1 MRIICLGNYLPRQ
14 CGIATFTDNLV
25 KAILS
30 ASRISKSAIEIEV
43 IAMNDPGG
51 SYDYPPVVSRT
62 INEREADEYI
72 AMADYIN
79 QSGADVLLVQHEF
92 GIFGGESGVLLLQL
106 LRRVRLP
113 IVVTFHTVL
122 QQPGFHQKEV
132 VKKIA
137 ELASRIVIMNGLA
150 LAFLTEVYGVVPG
163 KIVRIQHGVPD
174 FELNK
179 GRLSPSPTA
188 WANHKVML
196 TFGLIGRSKGIETV
210 IRALPDVVS
219 SHPELLYVV
228 LGKTHPN
235 IVRYSGEEYREYLQ
249 GLVVKLHLEDH
260 VMFIDRYVDELELMS
275 LLKAADL
282 YVTPY
287 LNKAQITSG
296 TLSYA
301 VSGGC
306 AVISTPYWHAEELLA
321 DGRGLLFDF
330 QNHGQLSQCVNKLLD
345 NPEAMQVMQQ
355 KAYEYGQTITW
366 PLMGKSYLDLLLL
379 STREVTSNLSFSRNY
394 PPIDFSHIRHLTL
407 PSGLLQHALGSV
419 PSLRHGFCLD
429 DNARALLVTISAG
442 VNGYP
447 EDLSGLSMSYLA
459 YMQLMQQADGHFKN
473 FLSFDHQ
480 LTDDDFSDD
489 AFGRS
494 IWALG
499 SLIRHCHSDSMF
511 ITAHEMFHKALPYI
525 SELKYARG
533 YASCIFGLSHYN
545 SRFPDQER
553 FLHLAVKLADTL
565 CQRYREHRRENW
577 HWFEDALTYA
587 NGLIPASLY
596 KAYEF
601 TRDEE
606 YLVVAET
613 TRKFLESKCFREDW
627 LSLVGNKRW
636 LRYDSNYELYAQQP
650 IDAAAMVLM
659 YDSAFK
665 ATGSSAFVSQMFR
678 SFDWFFGDNDLG
690 ICVYDDETKGCNDG
704 IELMNVNRNQGAE
717 STLAWLMARITV
729 EPYLKR
735 GERF

>member
-1 MRIICLGNYLPRQ
+1 MRIACLGNYLPRQ

-25 KAILS
+25 KAVVS
-30 ASRISKSAIEIEV
+30 ASKINRLPIEIEV
-43 IAMNDPGG
+43 IAMNDPGR
-51 SYDYPPVVSRT
+51 SYEYPPVVSQS
-62 INEREADEYI
+62 INEREVGEYI
-72 AMADYIN
+72 AMADYVN

-92 GIFGGESGVLLLQL
+92 GIYGGESGVLLLQM
-106 LRRVRLP
+106 LRRVKIP

-122 QQPGFHQKEV
+122 RQPGFHQKEV
-132 VKKIA
+132 VRKIA
-137 ELASRIVIMNGLA
+137 EMASRIVIMNGLA
-150 LAFLTEVYGVVPG
+150 VAFLTDIYGVAAE
-163 KIVRIQHGVPD
+163 KIVRVQHGVPD
-174 FELNK
+174 FEMNK
-179 GRLSPSPTA
+179 HNFSLPPAVWTNR
-188 WANHKVML
+188 KVML

-210 IRALPDVVS
+210 IRALPVVVK

-249 GLVVKLHLEDH
+249 GLAVKLHVENH

-321 DGRGLLFDF
+321 EGRGLLFDF
-330 QNHGQLSQCVNKLLD
+330 QNDDQLSQCVMKLLD
-345 NPEAMQVMQQ
+345 NPDAMVLMQQ

-366 PLMGKSYLDLLLL
+366 PLMGKLYLDLLLQASDATNSPL
-379 STREVTSNLSFSRNY
+379 TPVTNY
-394 PPIDFSHIRHLTL
+394 PSIDFSHIRHLTL

-419 PSLRHGFCLD
+419 PSLRHGYCLD
-429 DNARALLVTISAG
+429 DNARALLVTTQAKESG
-442 VNGYP
+442 HP
-447 EDLSGLSMSYLA
+447 EDLSGLSIRYLS

-473 FLSFDHQ
+473 FLSHDHQ

-494 IWALG
+494 VWALG
-499 SLIRHCHSDSMF
+499 SLIRFCQSDSMF

-525 SELKYARG
+525 SQLKYARG
-533 YASCIFGLSHYN
+533 YASCIFGLSHY
-545 SRFPDQER
+545 SCRFPDQER

-565 CQRYREHRRENW
+565 CQRYKEHRRENW

-596 KAYEF
+596 KAYEV
-601 TRDEE
+601 TRNEE
-606 YLVVAET
+606 YLEVAGI
-613 TRKFLESKCFREDW
+613 TRQFLESKCFREDW
-627 LSLVGNKRW
+627 LSLVGNKKW
-636 LRYDSNYELYAQQP
+636 LRYDSDYELYAQQP

-665 ATGSSAFVSQMFR
+665 ATGSAGFIGQMFR

-690 ICVYDDETKGCNDG
+690 ISVYDEETKGCNDG
-704 IELMNVNRNQGAE
+704 IEPMNVNRNQGAE
-717 STLAWLMARITV
+717 STLSWLMARITV
-729 EPYLKR
+729 EPYLKK
-735 GERF
+735 GARF